1 MVTLA
6 LSVMKINLN
15 KKGWS
20 TIPPISTIYLSP

>member
-6 LSVMKINLN
+6 MSVMKRNL